1 MPLLNGVFVREED
14 PTPSDPSA
22 GLCGVPGVPNHAR
35 PPTEKARERWRRYLF
50 IARPVPT
57 SRRGAGT
64 GWLFWAGLC
73 VGLGIGFIVSAKV
86 AGWVR

>member
-1 MPLLNGVFVREED
+1 MPFYNGLYLSEEE
-14 PTPSDPSA
+14 PTPSDPAA
-22 GLCGVPGVPNHAR
+22 GACGVPNLSK
-35 PPTEKARERWRRYLF
+35 PPTAKARERWRRYLF

-73 VGLGIGFIVSAKV
+73 VGLGIGFIVSAMV